1 MTGANPSAPSNYTN
15 VVQTWDGTNWS
26 NSPATASNARSQAV
40 GSGTATAAYVAAGRD
55 ASDVLTAT
63 EEFNGAA
70 VATKT
75 LTTS

>member
-1 MTGANPSAPSNYTN
+1 MLEPPVAFDSS
-15 VVQTWDGTNWS
+15 
-26 NSPATASNARSQAV
+26 ASNPRAQAV
-40 GSGTATAAYVAAGRD
+40 GSGTATAAYVTAGRD
-55 ASDVLTAT
+55 ASNPLTAT